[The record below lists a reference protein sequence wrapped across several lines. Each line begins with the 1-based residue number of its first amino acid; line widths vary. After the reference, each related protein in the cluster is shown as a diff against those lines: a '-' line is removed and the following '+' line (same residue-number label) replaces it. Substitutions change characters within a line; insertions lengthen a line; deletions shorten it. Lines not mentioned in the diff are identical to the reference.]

1 MARTFTYQ
9 TRSNYL
15 DSSSPLVTATAQYL
29 GPEKILLIVNPD
41 GTYRI
46 HEYPVADAEGNI
58 TLPVIPED
66 VPEDINYV
74 MLDQTNDQHVILMD
88 MLSEKTNVN
97 APDYPNKTTI
107 VFRVHT
113 FEDGT
118 TYKFR
123 RVKPTFDDTV
133 HTFSLLATTVN
144 TDGTINFVRFAT
156 PEEIGEWLDN
166 DILKNQMAMHKDKY
180 FELYQ
185 KEISPLRT
193 AEKEVL
199 RKVCELCDVLIYDLI
214 DKVPNWM
221 ISPPSAIDVVQGG
234 DYGQLSL
241 ASENWNWGTVVDKTA
256 DYA

>member
-29 GPEKILLIVNPD
+29 GPEKILLIVNED

-46 HEYPVADAEGNI
+46 HEYPIPDAEGNV
-58 TLPVIPED
+58 TLPTIPEI
-66 VPEDINYV
+66 VPEDIHFV

-88 MLSEKTNVN
+88 MLSEQTNVN
-97 APDYPNKTTI
+97 APDYSARTTI
-107 VFRVHT
+107 LFRVHT
-113 FEDGT
+113 FQDGS

-123 RVKPTFDDTV
+123 RIKPTFDDTL
-133 HTFSLLATTVN
+133 HTFSLSATTVN

-156 PEEIGEWLDN
+156 EEDIGEWLDN
-166 DILKNQMAMHKDKY
+166 ESLKKQMSMYRDKY

-185 KEISPLRT
+185 KELSPLR
-193 AEKEVL
+193 ANEKEVL

-221 ISPPSAIDVVQGG
+221 ISPPSAVDVVQGG
-234 DYGQLSL
+234 DFGELAL
-241 ASENWNWGTVVDKTA
+241 ASPDWNWGTVVDKTSQ
-256 DYA
+256 YA